1 MISTN
6 IINLFWLLFGLCL
19 ICSCEQKVSKEM
31 SEAIEVP
38 GTSSA
43 PDATKLTKKEEKPM
57 EPKVIRPPAVAG
69 MFYAANETV
78 LREDVDGFL
87 ANVEPEKGVER
98 VLAVLAPHAGY
109 TYSGQVAAY
118 SFKQL
123 KGRDIKRVILVG
135 PSHHVAFSGISIH
148 PEGAYE
154 TPLGLVP
161 IDEDLA
167 KEWMKK
173 SEDVR
178 FYPPAHTKE
187 HALEV
192 ELPFLQRVLTD
203 FSILPVIVGSHSYE
217 TAVTLSRL
225 LVEALSDKQTVLVVS
240 ADLSHYHPY
249 GEAVRLDRAGLE
261 AIENLDAKTFADRV
275 NKGETEI
282 DAPGA
287 IMAMILTANSM
298 APTQAKLLKYA
309 NSGDVTGDRSRG
321 VVGYA
326 ALMITK
332 GQAQTKGEEVDKA
345 KVDENLQKDLLNLAR
360 HTIETYVQKGQMPP
374 FEPAGNKKLLEH
386 GGAFVTIHKHGRLR
400 GCIGYI
406 EPIFP
411 LYKAIMQAAVS
422 AATRDHRFPPLS
434 SDELSEIDLEIS
446 ILTPP
451 KRISDVNE
459 IKVGRNGLIIEK
471 GPYKGLLLPQVPTEY
486 NWDRETFLEHTCLK
500 AGLPKDSWK
509 DKEVAIYTFTAQV
522 FGEKP

>member
-1 MISTN
+1 MKRYLW
-6 IINLFWLLFGLCL
+6 LFLGLCF

-31 SEAIEVP
+31 SEAVEVS

-43 PDATKLTKKEEKPM
+43 PDTKLTKKEGKKM
-57 EPKVIRPPAVAG
+57 ESKVIRGPVVAG
-69 MFYAANETV
+69 MFYPGDKAV
-78 LREDVDGFL
+78 LREDVDDFL
-87 ANVEPEKGVER
+87 ANVEPEKGIER
-98 VLAVLAPHAGY
+98 VLAVLVPHAGY

-135 PSHHVAFSGISIH
+135 PSHHVAFSGISIE

-161 IDEDLA
+161 IDEGLA
-167 KEWMKK
+167 EEWMGE
-173 SEDVR
+173 SEEVR
-178 FYPPAHTKE
+178 FYPPAHVKE

-192 ELPFLQRVLTD
+192 ELPFLQRILTD
-203 FSILPVIVGSHSYE
+203 FSILPVIIGSHSYE

-225 LVEALSDKQTVLVVS
+225 LVKALSDKQTVLVVS

-261 AIENLDAKTFADRV
+261 AIENLDVETFANRV

-298 APTQAKLLKYA
+298 APTQVKLLKYA

-332 GQAQTKGEEVDKA
+332 RPAQTEEKA
-345 KVDENLQKDLLNLAR
+345 DDQAKADENLQEDLLKLAR
-360 HTIETYVQKGQMPP
+360 HTIETYVREGQMPP
-374 FEPAGNKKLLEH
+374 FEAKGNQELLEH
-386 GGAFVTIHKHGRLR
+386 RGAFVTIHKHGQLR

-406 EPIFP
+406 EPIYP

-434 SDELSEIDLEIS
+434 PDELSEIDLEIS

-459 IKVGRNGLIIEK
+459 IKVGRDGLIMKK
-471 GPYKGLLLPQVPTEY
+471 GHYQGLLLPQVATEY

-509 DKEVAIYTFTAQV
+509 DKGVEIYTFMAQV
-522 FGEKP
+522 LGEKP